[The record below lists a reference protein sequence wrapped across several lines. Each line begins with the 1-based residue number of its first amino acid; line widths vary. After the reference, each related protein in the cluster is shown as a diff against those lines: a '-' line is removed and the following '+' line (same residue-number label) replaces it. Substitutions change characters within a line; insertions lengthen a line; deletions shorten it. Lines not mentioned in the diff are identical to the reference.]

1 MVASVLLILAA
12 QAAASGVISAPD
24 PLGRDTEATTVASAT
39 ALHRK
44 MDADG
49 DGYVTPVEMAGFIT
63 KSMNGLPIPGT
74 DSAHPLPPLS
84 AALFKAADT
93 DKDGRI
99 SLAEVVTAA
108 KRDFALQDTNH
119 DGVVTP
125 EERMAFMQKVI
136 SDGKTPEGVSF
147 SHR

>member
-1 MVASVLLILAA
+1 MVTSVLLILAT
-12 QAAASGVISAPD
+12 QAATSGAIPAPD
-24 PLGRDTEATTVASAT
+24 PSGRATEATTVVSAT

-63 KSMNGLPIPGT
+63 KSMNGLKIPGT

-84 AALFKAADT
+84 AAFFKAADT

-99 SLAEVVTAA
+99 SLAEAIAGA

-125 EERMAFMQKVI
+125 EERMAFMQKALV
-136 SDGKTPEGVSF
+136 DGKTPEGVSL

>member
-1 MVASVLLILAA
+1 MAVFVLLILAA

-24 PLGRDTEATTVASAT
+24 PVGCETEATTVASAT

-49 DGYVTPVEMAGFIT
+49 NGYITRVEMAGFIT
-63 KSMNGLPIPGT
+63 KTMNGLAIPGT
-74 DSAHPLPPLS
+74 NATHPLPPLS
-84 AALFKAADT
+84 AALFEASDT
-93 DKDGRI
+93 DKDGRL
-99 SLAEVVTAA
+99 SLAEAIAWA
-108 KRDFALQDTNH
+108 KRDFALADTNH

-125 EERMAFMQKVI
+125 KERMAFAQAVM
-136 SDGKTPEGVSF
+136 SDGQTPEGVSL